1 MPAYA
6 AAVPPAST
14 LESSLNNLV
23 SRLSAAPRP
32 ALFFGL
38 AGLIPFVGLALLVV
52 VAPPDTQDPA
62 SQALLQY
69 GALIATFV
77 GALHWAY
84 AVAGVASSASAT
96 ARYGWSVL
104 PSLVAWLALQP
115 PTQTGLRLVA
125 VLLVACYLADR
136 QLLRP
141 TSLPQWIADLRLL
154 LTSVAVVSL
163 VVASLG

>member
-6 AAVPPAST
+6 APAPPAST
-14 LESSLNNLV
+14 LEPSLSNMV
-23 SRLSAAPRP
+23 SRLATAPRP
-32 ALFFGL
+32 ALVFGL
-38 AGLIPFVGLALLVV
+38 AGLLPFMGLSLIAVFG
-52 VAPPDTQDPA
+52 PPATQVTS

-69 GALIATFV
+69 GAIIATFV

-84 AVAGVASSASAT
+84 AVAGVTSSASAT

-104 PSLVAWLALQP
+104 PSLVAWLALQQP
-115 PTQTGLRLVA
+115 PQTGLRIVA
-125 VLLVACYLADR
+125 VLLGACYLADR

>member
-1 MPAYA
+1 M
-6 AAVPPAST
+6 VW
-14 LESSLNNLV
+14 
-23 SRLSAAPRP
+23 RLATAPRP
-32 ALFFGL
+32 AIVFGL
-38 AGLIPFVGLALLVV
+38 AGLLPFMGLSLIAVFG
-52 VAPPDTQDPA
+52 PPATQVT
-62 SQALLQY
+62 SSHALLQY

-104 PSLVAWLALQP
+104 PSLVAWLALQQAQ
-115 PTQTGLRLVA
+115 QTGLRIVA
-125 VLLVACYLADR
+125 VLLVACYFADR

-163 VVASLG
+163 VVASLS

>member
-1 MPAYA
+1 MGLSLI
-6 AAVPPAST
+6 AVFGPPA
-14 LESSLNNLV
+14 
-23 SRLSAAPRP
+23 
-32 ALFFGL
+32 
-38 AGLIPFVGLALLVV
+38 
-52 VAPPDTQDPA
+52 TQVTS

-69 GALIATFV
+69 GAIIATFV

-84 AVAGVASSASAT
+84 AVAGVTSSASAT

-104 PSLVAWLALQP
+104 PSLVAWLALQQP
-115 PTQTGLRLVA
+115 PQTGLRIVA
-125 VLLVACYLADR
+125 VLLGACYLADR

>member
-1 MPAYA
+1 M
-6 AAVPPAST
+6 
-14 LESSLNNLV
+14 V
-23 SRLSAAPRP
+23 SRLATAPRP
-32 ALFFGL
+32 AMVFGL
-38 AGLIPFVGLALLVV
+38 AGLLPFMGLSLIAVFG
-52 VAPPDTQDPA
+52 PPATQVTS

-84 AVAGVASSASAT
+84 AVAGVASAAAAT

-104 PSLVAWLALQP
+104 PSLVAWLALQQP
-115 PTQTGLRLVA
+115 PQTGLRIVA
-125 VLLVACYLADR
+125 VLLIACYLADR

-141 TSLPQWIADLRLL
+141 ASLPQWIADLRLL

-163 VVASLG
+163 GVASLG